1 MKRFRFSLEKI
12 LDLRKHREQET
23 EIELGRAIGELTEI
37 ENRIK
42 ALAVEKTKAAKE
54 RFSLNNGAIE
64 IQSYELYIMRL
75 DQTRDRLME
84 EAAKA
89 ELKVEAARKVYLE
102 ASRDRKV
109 FDKLKEKR
117 ETEYRKEM
125 FAEETKVLDD
135 ISSGSRARKM
145 IAADGQY

>member
-1 MKRFRFSLEKI
+1 MKRFRFPLEKI

-42 ALAVEKTKAAKE
+42 ALAVEKTKAARE
-54 RFSLNNGAIE
+54 RFSPNNGVME
-64 IQSYELYIMRL
+64 IQSYDLYIMRL
-75 DQTRDRLME
+75 DQTKDRLLE

-89 ELKVEAARKVYLE
+89 ELKVEAARTVYLE

-125 FAEETKVLDD
+125 FAGETKVLDD
-135 ISSGSRARKM
+135 ISGGVRARAG
-145 IAADGQY
+145 ISG

>member
-1 MKRFRFSLEKI
+1 MKRFIFSMEKI
-12 LDLRKHREQET
+12 LDLRKHREREA

-37 ENRIK
+37 ENRLK
-42 ALAVEKTKAAKE
+42 AIALDKTRAAKE
-54 RFSLNNGAIE
+54 RFSLNNTTIE

-75 DQTRDRLME
+75 DQIRDRLLE

-89 ELKVEAARKVYLE
+89 ELKVEAARTVYLE

-117 ETEYRKEM
+117 EAEYRREM
-125 FAEETKVLDD
+125 LVEETKVLDD
-135 ISSGSRARKM
+135 ISGGVRARKT
-145 IAADGQY
+145 ASNGFP

>member
-12 LDLRKHREQET
+12 LDLRKHRERET

-37 ENRIK
+37 ENKIK
-42 ALAVEKTKAAKE
+42 ALAVDRTKAAKE
-54 RFSLNNGAIE
+54 RFSPNHGAIE

-75 DQTRDRLME
+75 DQTKDRLLE

-89 ELKVEAARKVYLE
+89 DLKVEAARTVYLE

-117 ETEYRKEM
+117 GAEYRKEM

-135 ISSGSRARKM
+135 ISGGVRARAG
-145 IAADGQY
+145 ISG

>member
-1 MKRFRFSLEKI
+1 MKRFRFSMEKV
-12 LDLRKHREQET
+12 LDLRKHREQEA

-42 ALAVEKTKAAKE
+42 ALAIEKTKAAKE
-54 RFSLNNGAIE
+54 RFSTNNTTIE
-64 IQSYELYIMRL
+64 IQSYDMYIIRL
-75 DQTRDRLME
+75 DQTKDRLLE

-109 FDKLKEKR
+109 FDKLREKR
-117 ETEYRKEM
+117 EGEYRKEM
-125 FAEETKVLDD
+125 LAEEAKVLDD
-135 ISSGSRARKM
+135 ISGGVRAREM
-145 IAADGQY
+145 VSG